1 LPVHYWFIRHL
12 YNPLLKKGYSK
23 SAANLTVFL
32 ISAVAHE
39 YLVSVPLGVI
49 SFYAFLAMIL
59 QSPIIYLEKKLNKAL
74 KIDTSQLGNVSFWI
88 SYCILG
94 QPICVS
100 IYYYLYVTKGT
111 RWLSLYY
118 QYLYYHNLRDEG
130 KTAQCTLLP
139 IDHRK
144 PVRTIAISH
153 QSRQLSG
160 SQDWFVNGSYLHV
173 LHHW

>member
-1 LPVHYWFIRHL
+1 MWNLPVHYWFIRHL

-111 RWLSLYY
+111 R
-118 QYLYYHNLRDEG
+118 
-130 KTAQCTLLP
+130 
-139 IDHRK
+139 
-144 PVRTIAISH
+144 
-153 QSRQLSG
+153 
-160 SQDWFVNGSYLHV
+160 
-173 LHHW
+173 